1 MLFIETSV
9 FTKEIQSLLPDDE
22 YRKLQQ
28 DLMLR
33 PSAGALIKG
42 SGGLRKIRW
51 NIRGEGKRGGLRI
64 IYYWDPPETIFLLF
78 PYKKSEQED
87 LTPAQLKALKG
98 VVKEW
103 LL

>member
-1 MLFIETSV
+1 
-9 FTKEIQSLLPDDE
+9 
-22 YRKLQQ
+22 
-28 DLMLR
+28 MLR

-51 NIRGEGKRGGLRI
+51 SVRGEGKRGGLRI